1 MSKLKRGPCCSVVG
15 CSLRPGTNL
24 LSEIKV
30 FRFPR
35 NKIQRDA
42 WITAVKREGWI
53 PTSNSRICSTHFIS
67 GKPSDDPL
75 SPDYIPSKLPHRPDP
90 SRKMGR
96 YQRSLSRASEV
107 YATNVQ
113 PTEEVEDMD
122 TDVTE
127 LKSYNDMSVGTDLT
141 MSDIEDMH
149 KLNTSY
155 KDQVQNLESK
165 VQTLTCEMKQ
175 LKSDVDLKDDQIIR
189 FYTGLRSS
197 KVFFALL
204 TYLTTAWS
212 PRTLIPQTDLQFY
225 LVLMKLRLG
234 LTHKDLAFRF
244 HCSCATISTIFH
256 DWLNIMSQR
265 FSSLI
270 HWPSREEIK
279 NNLPALFRNPPF
291 NSVRC
296 IIDCSEIFI
305 DRPTSLSARAM
316 TYSNYKSHN
325 TVKFLVGISPTGSIT
340 FLSKSWGGRASDK
353 TITKSSGLID
363 LLEEG
368 DIVMADR
375 GFSFPEY
382 FAAKGVQLLIPA
394 STRGKTQLSGQ
405 EVSVSRHMSR
415 MRIHVERA
423 IGRIKNYCILRQ
435 TLPINLVK
443 RRPKDTVATVD
454 KILLVCSALSNL
466 DKSLVQ

>member
-1 MSKLKRGPCCSVVG
+1 MS
-15 CSLRPGTNL
+15 
-24 LSEIKV
+24 
-30 FRFPR
+30 
-35 NKIQRDA
+35 
-42 WITAVKREGWI
+42 
-53 PTSNSRICSTHFIS
+53 PT
-67 GKPSDDPL
+67 
-75 SPDYIPSKLPHRPDP
+75 
-90 SRKMGR
+90 
-96 YQRSLSRASEV
+96 
-107 YATNVQ
+107 VQ
-113 PTEEVEDMD
+113 PMEEVEDMD
-122 TDVTE
+122 TDVTTDVTE
-127 LKSYNDMSVGTDLT
+127 VKSYSDICVGTDLT
-141 MSDIEDMH
+141 MRDIEDME
-149 KLNTSY
+149 KLKTSY
-155 KDQVQNLESK
+155 KEQVRSLESK
-165 VQTLTCEMKQ
+165 VQTLTHERKQ
-175 LKSDVDLKDDQIIR
+175 LKSDVDLKDDQIIH

-197 KVFFALL
+197 KIFFALL
-204 TYLTTAWS
+204 TYLTSAWS
-212 PRTLIPQTDLQFY
+212 PRTPSPPTALQFY

-244 HCSCATISTIFH
+244 HCSCATISAIFH
-256 DWLNIMSQR
+256 DWLNIMAQR

-279 NNLPALFRNPPF
+279 KNLPDLFRNPPF

-296 IIDCSEIFI
+296 IIDCSEVFI

-325 TVKFLVGISPTGSIT
+325 TIKFLIGISPTGSIT

-353 TITKSSGLID
+353 TITKSSGFID

-382 FAAKGVQLLIPA
+382 FAAKGVQLLTPA
-394 STRGKTQLSGQ
+394 SIPGKTPGQ

-423 IGRIKNYCILRQ
+423 IGRIKDYCILQQ

-466 DKSLVQ
+466 DKSLIQ